1 MQELIESV
9 GQLSAKQRKALAVLL
24 KQKGVN
30 LFDIAPVFKRTA
42 EEPLLLS
49 YAQQRQWFLWQWA
62 PHSAAYN
69 IPTALRL
76 QGPLDV
82 SALERS
88 LQALIERHETLRT
101 VFSQESEQPLQ
112 TILPAGSFALETY
125 PLSPELA
132 SDPDASIQA
141 FVQTQSQKT
150 FDLQQGPLLRA
161 ALLQVSPDDHVLVLT
176 LHHIVSDGWSLQV
189 MIEELVQLYAGF
201 SLGHDAGLPAL
212 PIQYADYAL
221 WQRQWM
227 EAGEQARQ
235 LAYWQEKLG
244 GEQPVLELPLDRA
257 RSVDQSFAGA
267 SHNLILDAQLTQ
279 GLKAFARQE
288 NVTLFVLLLASFQA
302 LLHRYS
308 GQSDIRVGVPV
319 ANRGRV
325 EIERL
330 IGFFVNTQVL
340 KADIDSQTPF
350 VELLRQ
356 VKQTAQ
362 EAQAHQDLPF
372 EQLVEALEPGR
383 SLSHS
388 PLFQVMFN
396 HQAERRSSVETRLNG
411 LSIEPLEWQSQTAQ
425 FDLTLNTTEQAHGIE
440 AVLKYATDL
449 FDASTIERLAQHW
462 NALLQAIV
470 EDPSR
475 CIGQLPMLDDARQQQ
490 LLTQWNPTRVEHPVE
505 QCIHQVIEAQ
515 AERHPEA
522 VAVTCAGQRLTYAEL
537 NRRANQWAHRL
548 IAKGV
553 GPDVRVGVAVER
565 SLDMI
570 VAIVAVL
577 KAGGAYVPLDPG
589 YPQDRLSYMIEDS
602 GIALLLTQGH
612 LQAQL
617 PIPPGLAC
625 LDLSQPPEQGHS
637 ENPVCRTTPDNL
649 AYVIYTSGSTGKPK
663 GALLPHSNV
672 IRLFSAT
679 DHWFG
684 FGPDDSWT
692 LFHSYAFDFS
702 VWEIFGALLYGGKL
716 VVVPHD
722 ITRSPEDFYTL
733 LCDENVT
740 VLNQTPSAFKPL
752 MQLASE
758 SSRDNALRYVV
769 FGGEALEVQNLRPW
783 FERFGDRAPT
793 LVNMYGITET
803 TVHVTYRPLS
813 MADLE
818 QSHSSPIGEPIV
830 DLSWYLLDNALNLVP
845 QGCIGELYIAGAG
858 LARGYLNQ
866 PGMSATRFV
875 PDPFNPQAGERLYR
889 TGDLARLRGDGVI
902 EYIGRI
908 DHQVKI
914 RGFRIELGEIET
926 QLLKHPA
933 VREAVVLAVE
943 GPSGQQLATW
953 IVANET
959 LDADAEAT
967 LRESIK
973 ARLRGDLPDY
983 MVPVS
988 WAFLERLPLTANGKL
1003 DRKQLPQPQVV
1014 QSQEAYAAPRNELEQ
1029 QLAAIWQDVLKV
1041 ERVGLNDNFFEL
1053 GGDSIISI
1061 QVVSRARQAGIR
1073 FTPKDIF
1080 QHQTVQRLATVA
1092 QQSDGVL
1099 ATQGDVLGEA
1109 VLTPIQ
1115 QYFFHSDIP
1124 ARHHW
1129 NQSILLTPASPL
1141 AAAPLEQAL
1150 QHLQRHHDA
1159 LRLRYRDTG
1168 DGWQQTHAAV
1178 EPSAELLRTVTL
1190 QDSAALPAL
1199 CQELQRSLD
1208 LHDGPLIRAALVD
1221 LPDASQRLL
1230 LVIHH
1235 LVVDGV
1241 SWRIVLEDLQTVYQQ
1256 LTSGQTARLP
1266 AKTTAYKDWAER
1278 LQKHAHSAGLEAELD
1293 YWRGQLEGAAI
1304 ELPLDNPQGQS
1315 SNRFER
1321 SVDTR
1326 LDAERTRQLLQQAPA
1341 VYRTQVNDLLLTALA
1356 KVLCEWTGAD
1366 SALVQLEGHGREDL
1380 FDDVDLSRTVGWFTS
1395 MFPVR
1400 LTPGAGFE
1408 SSIKG
1413 IKEQLRAIPD
1423 KGIGYGLLRYLGSAE
1438 AQAALGG
1445 AAQPKVTFNYLGQFD
1460 NNFDEGALW
1469 VPATEDKGAG
1479 QDEQAPMA
1487 NTLSIDGRVYQGQL
1501 SLTWTYSGDVFED
1514 STIHALARAYEEALA
1529 ELIEHCLSPSSGG
1542 LTPSD
1547 VPLAGLSQTHLDS
1560 LPITAQR
1567 IEDIYPLA
1575 PMQQGI
1581 LFHSLYDADASAY
1594 VYQMLLDIEGLDVA
1608 RFQQAWQR
1616 VVDRHEVLRAG
1627 FIWGRDGLD
1636 TPLQVIH
1643 RQLTLEMPEVD
1654 LRHEQDQAVAMEARA
1669 RADLERGFDLQNPP
1683 LLRLCLLR
1691 TADDRHR
1698 LIFTCHHI
1706 LMDGWSNSRMFGE
1719 VLQDYAGHPV
1729 PGAQGRYR
1737 DFLAWLQGQDKTAA
1751 QDFWRGQLAE
1761 LDEPTRLASAC
1772 PGKVQPGAGKG
1783 VHRLTFDAAFT
1794 RRLNSFSRQQQVT
1807 LNSLVQAAWLLIL
1820 QRYTGQATVAFGA
1833 TVSGRPVDLPGIEQQ
1848 LGLFI
1853 NTLPVIA
1860 SPQPGISVRDWV
1872 RSVQDKNL
1880 LLRDFEQTPL
1890 QDIQRLAELNG
1901 EALFDT
1907 LLVFENY
1914 PVSETLEANPG
1925 GLRFGGLEHREQ
1937 TNYGLTLIAG
1947 AGEVLSLDFNYL
1959 TEQFSERGVVGLAT
1973 HLETVLQQFLDA
1985 PQRLLGEVGMLSS
1998 AEHNTLAQWNDNHA
2012 AYPSQR
2018 LIHQSFEA
2026 QVQARPQSVAL
2037 SHGGVAL
2044 SYAELNRRANQLAR
2058 HLSALGVGAEVRVGV
2073 AMPRSA
2079 ELVIALM
2086 AVFKAGGTYV
2096 PLDPDYPADRVAYM
2110 LEDSQAKVLLT
2121 QQSLL
2126 AQLPQTDA
2134 QVVLVEAGGAA
2145 FADIASDN
2153 LEVLADSASLAYVIY
2168 TSGSTG
2174 KPKGV
2179 AIAHRNVQALIHW
2192 SADVYSEADLQGVLA
2207 STSVCFDLSVW
2218 EIFVTLAR
2226 GGSIVMAR
2234 NALELPDLPERDQVR
2249 LINTV
2254 PSAIAALHRAGHI
2267 PDGVRIINLAG
2278 EPLKQSVVDSLYRE
2292 TSVEHVYDLY
2302 GPSEDTTYSTWT
2314 RREAGGQANIGR
2326 PLVNTT
2332 AYLLDGQLQAAPI
2345 GVAAELYLAGD
2356 GITRGYLFRPG
2367 LTAER
2372 FVPNPASTSGERMYR
2387 TGDLTRLGDDGRIEY
2402 VGRIDHQVKVRGFR
2416 IELGEIE
2423 ARLLAHDSVREGV
2436 VLAVDGLSGQQ
2447 LVAYVVPMDGELSH
2461 QQQDDLRD
2469 GLKAALKDH
2478 LPDYMVPAQWVF
2490 LEQLPLTPNGKL
2502 DRKALPAPDLN
2513 PSQRDYVAPRT
2524 ALEQQIAEV
2533 WQDILKIEQVGVTD
2547 NFFTLGGDSI
2557 ISIQVVSRARQQG
2570 IRFTPKDL
2578 FQQQTVQGLASVAQL
2593 GEAAALTD
2601 QGPVTGESPL
2611 LPIQQWFFEQALPE
2625 RHHWNQSV
2633 LLKPLNPLA
2642 ATTLEQALSALI
2654 QHHDGLRL
2662 SFVEQAQG
2670 WSASHRS
2677 PASQGASPLWLETV
2691 SDVAHLERIA
2701 EQAQRSL
2708 DLQQGPLLRAVLFEL
2723 PEGEQRLLL
2732 IVHHLVV
2739 DGVSWRI
2746 LLEDLQGLYRQL
2758 QAGEAAALA
2767 AKSTSF
2773 KDWALQLQR
2782 HACSRTLLEQ
2792 LPYWQAQRADD
2803 SAPLPQ
2809 DNPQGSLQSRHA
2821 VTLYSR
2827 LNPAST
2833 RRLLQ
2838 QTPAAYRT
2846 QVNDLLLTALARV
2859 IARWS
2864 AQSSVLIQL
2873 EGHGREDL
2881 FDDLDLTRTVG
2892 WFTSLF
2898 PVKLTPAEDLPG
2910 SIKQIKEQLRGI
2922 PDRGI
2927 GYGLLRYLGDEA
2939 GRESLAALPTPRI
2952 TFNYLG
2958 QFDGSFDSEKG
2969 ALFVPA
2975 TEAKGAEHSDDA
2987 MLGNW
2992 LTLNGQVYGGELSV
3006 GWSFS
3011 SQMFNTATIERLADE
3026 YARELEQLIEHC
3038 CLPDSHGVT
3047 PSDFPLARLDQSRLD
3062 SLPVAPAD
3070 IEDIY
3075 PLSPMQEGMLFHTLS
3090 DNGSSL
3096 YVNQISLPVS
3106 GLDVERLRKA
3116 WEFVIERQA
3125 ILRTSFHW
3133 HDGLAKP
3140 LQIVQRHAALDL
3152 QVVDWRGRE
3161 VSEADIAERAAE
3173 DRARGFEL
3181 TRAPLQRV
3189 LLIRST
3195 DDQYQM
3201 VWTSHHI
3208 LMDGWS
3214 SSRLFGEVIQ
3224 HYGKGEVRGENGR
3237 YRDFIAWLQ
3246 AQDQDARELFWKARL
3261 APVNEATALSQ
3272 AIHPRHVSEETGH
3285 NALYSHWDVAQTGR
3299 LLQFC
3304 RDLRITPNT
3313 LIQGAWLLLLQR
3325 YTGQNTVTFGA
3336 TVSGRPESLANV
3348 GNMLGLFINTLPII
3362 QMVEPDLPLADWL
3375 NRIQSYNLD
3384 IRDHSQAPLAD
3395 VQRWSGL
3402 GGQALFDSIIVFENY
3417 PIDDRLQEDNDTGLS
3432 FGKSIGHDVTNVPM
3446 DLAVTLGDTLSIEY
3460 LFLRSSFTVE
3470 AVEGIRRTLENNLEA
3485 MMAAPYERL
3494 GNLQRLSSDQL
3505 QTMADWSA
3513 EPQASH
3519 QPALLPELISRHAQ
3533 QQPQAI
3539 ALQCGERRL
3548 SYGELEQ
3555 QANRLAHCLIE
3566 HGAGP
3571 EVVIGVALERSLE
3584 MVVSFLA
3591 VLKAGAA
3598 YVPLDIDYPPE
3609 RLAYMVEDSGMA
3621 LLLSHSGLN
3630 LPVPEGLPRL
3640 DLDRLDATRYSDAAP
3655 PCRVEEQS
3663 LAYLIYTSGSTGRP
3677 KGVAVTQGP
3686 LSMHCQAIAELY
3698 EMDTSSCELHFM
3710 SFAFDGAHERWLS
3723 TLYSGGRLVIRDGCL
3738 WTPEQTYQALH
3749 RFGVTIACF
3758 PPAYL
3763 KQLAEYAE
3771 ASGIAPPAVRIYCFG
3786 GDAVPDQTFEQVKAA
3801 LRPEY
3806 FTNGYGPTE
3815 TVVTPM
3821 LWKVPVAQR
3830 CEAAYAPIGR
3840 AVGARSLYVLDE
3852 DLNVLPAGFAGE
3864 LYIGGYGVAR
3874 GYHRR
3879 PDLTC
3884 ERFVPSPFVA
3894 GERLYR
3900 SGDLVRLRQDGV
3912 LDYVGRI
3919 DHQVKV
3925 RGFRIELGEVE
3936 ASLRQLDDVTDALV
3950 IARDGVSGKQLIGYV
3965 VTSEGQDLGDE
3976 LKAGLRASLPEYMVP
3991 AQIVCLSA
3999 FPITPNGK
4007 LDRKALP
4014 EPEFKSQEYAA
4025 PRNDQEQHLAEIW
4038 AQVLQVEQVGITDNF
4053 FELGGDSILS
4063 LQVISRVRNHPD
4075 LQMDLKLRDL
4085 MRYQTIAG
4093 IVEQDE
4099 GRGTAGQASVDV
4111 TQAARE
4117 GLFNLI
4123 PIQEWFFAER
4133 MAEPHHYNQS
4143 LMLRV
4148 RQALDLQALEQA
4160 LALLEAHHD
4169 GLRLRF
4175 SQEGGRWMQRY
4186 ATPADR
4192 REPLLWQREAQN
4204 REQIEELANLTQRSL
4219 QLEDGP
4225 AWRAV
4230 HIALP
4235 DGEARVLMVIHHLV
4249 VDTVSWR
4256 ILLDDLKVA
4265 YEACVRGVDAQL
4277 PIRTSSYRAWAEGLA
4292 AHAPTV
4298 IEQELAYWMSE
4309 LDQPG
4314 VDLPCDNRRGKNQVK
4329 QTATARLELSRE
4341 HTEQLLKQAPAV
4353 YRTQINDLLLAA
4365 LSRVLCRWS
4374 GESSVL
4380 IQLEGHGRED
4390 LFEDIDLSRSLGWF
4404 TSMFP
4409 VRLSP
4414 GADIDI
4420 GGAILG
4426 TQAQLAAV
4434 PNKGIGYGVLRHLAG
4449 AQVGGQLA
4457 VLPQARV
4464 TFNYLGQF
4472 DQSFDEQALLVPAA
4486 ESAGDNYSLLA
4497 NLGNWLE
4504 IVGQVY
4510 EGQLTLRCIYSTQRY
4525 RAQTMETLMH
4535 DYQRELQ
4542 ALIEHCMA
4550 RVGR

>member
-82 SALERS
+82 RALERS
-88 LQALIERHETLRT
+88 VQALIERHETLRT
-101 VFSQESEQPLQ
+101 VFSQETAQPLQ
-112 TILPAGSFALETY
+112 VVLPAGPFALEIHQ
-125 PLSPELA
+125 LSAELA
-132 SDPDASIQA
+132 NDADASIQA

-150 FDLQQGPLLRA
+150 FDLQHGPLLRA
-161 ALLQVSPDDHVLVLT
+161 ALLQVSPNDHVLVLT

-201 SLGHDAGLPAL
+201 NLGHDAGLPAL

-227 EAGEQARQ
+227 EAGEQERQ

-244 GEQPVLELPLDRA
+244 GEQPVLELPMDRP
-257 RSVDQSFAGA
+257 RSIEQSFAGA
-267 SHNLILDAQLTQ
+267 SHNLILDPALSNA
-279 GLKAFARQE
+279 LKAFARQE
-288 NVTLFVLLLASFQA
+288 NVTLFVVLLASFQA

-308 GQSDIRVGVPV
+308 GQADIRVGVPN

-340 KADIDSQTPF
+340 KADIDGQMSF
-350 VELLRQ
+350 VDLLRQ

-396 HQAERRSSVETRLNG
+396 HQAERRASVETRLNG

-449 FDASTIERLAQHW
+449 FDAATIERLAQHW

-470 EDPSR
+470 VEPTQR
-475 CIGQLPMLDDARQQQ
+475 IGQLPMLDAGQQQQ
-490 LLTQWNPTRVEHPVE
+490 LLAQWNPERIEQPLG
-505 QCIHQVIEAQ
+505 QCIHQAIEAQ
-515 AERHPEA
+515 AERYPDA
-522 VAVTCAGQRLTYAEL
+522 IAVTYDGQRLTYAEL
-537 NRRANQWAHRL
+537 NRRANQWAHTL
-548 IAKGV
+548 IARGV

-570 VAIVAVL
+570 VAILAVL

-589 YPQDRLSYMIEDS
+589 YPDDRLSYMIADS
-602 GIALLLTQGH
+602 GIELLLTQGH
-612 LQAQL
+612 LLAQL
-617 PIPPGLAC
+617 PVPSGLAC
-625 LDLSQPPEQGHS
+625 LDLNQAPEPGI
-637 ENPVCRTTPDNL
+637 ETNPLCLTTPDSL

-663 GALLPHSNV
+663 GALLPHGNV
-672 IRLFSAT
+672 MRLFSAT
-679 DHWFG
+679 EHWFD
-684 FGPDDSWT
+684 FGPQDSWT

-722 ITRSPEDFYTL
+722 ISRSPEDFYTL

-752 MQLASE
+752 MQVASE
-758 SSRDNALRYVV
+758 SSRNNALRYVV
-769 FGGEALEVQNLRPW
+769 FGGEALEVQSLRPW

-793 LVNMYGITET
+793 LINMYGITET

-830 DLSWYLLDNALNLVP
+830 DLSWYLLDGSLNLVP

-866 PGMSATRFV
+866 AGMTATRFV

-914 RGFRIELGEIET
+914 RGFRIELGEIEA
-926 QLLKHPA
+926 QQLKHPD
-933 VREAVVLAVE
+933 VREAVVLAVD
-943 GPSGQQLATW
+943 GISGQQLATW
-953 IVANET
+953 IVANEV
-959 LDADAEAT
+959 LDAAGQGALRDSIKGH
-967 LRESIK
+967 LRET
-973 ARLRGDLPDY
+973 LPDY

-1003 DRKQLPQPQVV
+1003 DRKQLPHPDVV
-1014 QSQEAYAAPRNELEQ
+1014 QVQEAYAAPRNQLEQ
-1029 QLAAIWQDVLKV
+1029 RLAEIWQDVLKV

-1061 QVVSRARQAGIR
+1061 QVVSRARQTGIR
-1073 FTPKDIF
+1073 FSPKDIF
-1080 QHQTVQRLATVA
+1080 QNQTVQRLATVA
-1092 QQSDGVL
+1092 QQSDAVQMQ
-1099 ATQGDVLGEA
+1099 QGEVLGEA
-1109 VLTPIQ
+1109 LLTPIQ
-1115 QYFFHSDIP
+1115 HYFFDSDIP

-1129 NQSILLTPASPL
+1129 NQSILLTPATAL
-1141 AAAPLEQAL
+1141 HAAPLEQAL
-1150 QHLQRHHDA
+1150 VQVQRHHDA
-1159 LRLRYRDTG
+1159 LRLRYRQTN
-1168 DGWQQTHAAV
+1168 DGWQQSHAPADQ
-1178 EPSAELLRTVTL
+1178 AQGLLRTVTL
-1190 QDSAALPAL
+1190 DDSAALPAL
-1199 CQELQRSLD
+1199 CLDLQRSLD
-1208 LHDGPLIRAALVD
+1208 LLDGPLIRAVLVD

-1241 SWRIVLEDLQTVYQQ
+1241 SWRILLEDLQSAYQQ
-1256 LTSGQTARLP
+1256 LSSGQAVRLP
-1266 AKTTAYKDWAER
+1266 AKTSAFKDWGER
-1278 LQKHAHSAGLEAELD
+1278 LQAHARSAELESELD
-1293 YWRGQLEGAAI
+1293 YWRGQLRDVSV
-1304 ELPLDNPQGQS
+1304 ELPLDNPQGQL

-1356 KVLCEWTGAD
+1356 RVLCQWTNTD

-1380 FDDVDLSRTVGWFTS
+1380 FEDVDLSRTVGWFTS

-1400 LTPGAGFE
+1400 LTPDASLE
-1408 SSIKG
+1408 TSIKG
-1413 IKEQLRAIPD
+1413 IKEQLRAIPN
-1423 KGIGYGLLRYLGSAE
+1423 KGIGYGLLRHLGSAE
-1438 AQAALGG
+1438 SQGVLNEL
-1445 AAQPKVTFNYLGQFD
+1445 AQPKVTFNYLGQFD
-1460 NNFDEGALW
+1460 NNFDEHALW

-1479 QDEQAPMA
+1479 QDENAPMA
-1487 NTLSIDGRVYQGQL
+1487 NWLTIDGRVYQGQL
-1501 SLTWTYSGDVFED
+1501 SLTWTYSGDVFEEA
-1514 STIHALARAYEEALA
+1514 TINALARAYEVALG
-1529 ELIEHCLSPSSGG
+1529 ELIDHCLSHPSGG

-1547 VPLAGLSQTHLDS
+1547 VPLAGLSQAHLDS
-1560 LPITAQR
+1560 LPIAAQR

-1594 VYQMLLDIEGLDVA
+1594 VYQMLLDIDGLDVA

-1636 TPLQVIH
+1636 APLQVIN

-1654 LRHEQDQAVAMEARA
+1654 VRGVVDLPAVLEARA
-1669 RADLERGFDLQNPP
+1669 QADRERGFDLQNPP

-1719 VLQDYAGHPV
+1719 VLQDYAGQPV
-1729 PGAQGRYR
+1729 PSAQGRYR
-1737 DFLAWLQGQDKTAA
+1737 DFLVWLQGQDKAGA
-1751 QDFWRGQLAE
+1751 QDFWRGQLAA

-1772 PGKVQPGAGKG
+1772 HGRTVPGPGKQM
-1783 VHRLTFDAAFT
+1783 HRLHFNAAFT
-1794 RRLNSFSRQQQVT
+1794 QRLNGFSRQQQVT
-1807 LNSLVQAAWLLIL
+1807 LNSLVQAAWLLVL

-1860 SPQPGISVRDWV
+1860 SPQATLSVGDWV

-1880 LLRDFEQTPL
+1880 LLRDYEQTPL
-1890 QDIQRLAELNG
+1890 QDIQRLAQLSG

-1914 PVSETLEANPG
+1914 PVSEALEANPG
-1925 GLRFGGLEHREQ
+1925 GLRFAGLEHREQ

-1947 AGEVLSLDFNYL
+1947 ASDVLNLDFNYL
-1959 TEQFSERGVVGLAT
+1959 TEHFAERSVLGLAG
-1973 HLETVLQQFLDA
+1973 HLEEVLRQFIEA
-1985 PQRLLGEVGMLSS
+1985 PQRLLGEIGLLPL
-1998 AEHNTLAQWNDNHA
+1998 AERQTLVQWNDHQA
-2012 AYPSQR
+2012 AYPAER
-2018 LIHQSFEA
+2018 LIPQSFERRVVA
-2026 QVQARPQSVAL
+2026 HPQALAL
-2037 SHGGVAL
+2037 SHAGVTL
-2044 SYAELNRRANQLAR
+2044 SYAELNQRANQLA
-2058 HLSALGVGAEVRVGV
+2058 HYLVALGVGAEIRVGV

-2086 AVFKAGGTYV
+2086 AVLKAGGTYV

-2110 LEDSQAKVLLT
+2110 LDDSQAKVLLT

-2145 FADIASDN
+2145 FAEQPADN
-2153 LEVLADSASLAYVIY
+2153 LPARGDSANLAYVIY

-2192 SADVYSEADLQGVLA
+2192 SAEVYSEDDLQGVLA

-2254 PSAIAALHRAGHI
+2254 PSAIAALQRTGQI
-2267 PDGVRIINLAG
+2267 PPGVRIINLAG
-2278 EPLKQSVVDSLYRE
+2278 EPLKQSLVDTLYRE
-2292 TSVEHVYDLY
+2292 TAVAHVYDLY
-2302 GPSEDTTYSTWT
+2302 GPSEDTTYSTCT
-2314 RREAGGQANIGR
+2314 RREPGGQANIGR

-2332 AYLLDGQLQAAPI
+2332 AYMLDGQLQQAPL

-2372 FVPNPASTSGERMYR
+2372 FVPNPFSSSGERMYR
-2387 TGDLTRLGDDGRIEY
+2387 TGDLTRFSDDGRIEY

-2423 ARLLAHDSVREGV
+2423 ARLLAQDSVREGV
-2436 VLAVDGLSGQQ
+2436 VLAVDGHSGQQ
-2447 LVAYVVPMDGELSH
+2447 LVAYVVPSDSSLSLE
-2461 QQQDDLRD
+2461 QLDDLSET
-2469 GLKAALKDH
+2469 LQAALKAH
-2478 LPDYMVPAQWVF
+2478 LPDYMVPAQWLF

-2502 DRKALPAPDLN
+2502 DRKALPAADLSQ
-2513 PSQRDYVAPRT
+2513 SQREYVAPST
-2524 ALEQQIAEV
+2524 PLEQQLAEV
-2533 WQDILKIEQVGVTD
+2533 WQDILKIERVGVTD
-2547 NFFTLGGDSI
+2547 NYFALGGDSI
-2557 ISIQVVSRARQQG
+2557 ISIQLVSRARQQG

-2578 FQQQTVQGLASVAQL
+2578 FQQQTVQ
-2593 GEAAALTD
+2593 
-2601 QGPVTGESPL
+2601 
-2611 LPIQQWFFEQALPE
+2611 
-2625 RHHWNQSV
+2625 
-2633 LLKPLNPLA
+2633 KLA
-2642 ATTLEQALSALI
+2642 A
-2654 QHHDGLRL
+2654 
-2662 SFVEQAQG
+2662 V
-2670 WSASHRS
+2670 
-2677 PASQGASPLWLETV
+2677 V
-2691 SDVAHLERIA
+2691 SL
-2701 EQAQRSL
+2701 
-2708 DLQQGPLLRAVLFEL
+2708 
-2723 PEGEQRLLL
+2723 
-2732 IVHHLVV
+2732 
-2739 DGVSWRI
+2739 
-2746 LLEDLQGLYRQL
+2746 
-2758 QAGEAAALA
+2758 
-2767 AKSTSF
+2767 
-2773 KDWALQLQR
+2773 
-2782 HACSRTLLEQ
+2782 
-2792 LPYWQAQRADD
+2792 
-2803 SAPLPQ
+2803 
-2809 DNPQGSLQSRHA
+2809 
-2821 VTLYSR
+2821 
-2827 LNPAST
+2827 
-2833 RRLLQ
+2833 
-2838 QTPAAYRT
+2838 
-2846 QVNDLLLTALARV
+2846 
-2859 IARWS
+2859 
-2864 AQSSVLIQL
+2864 
-2873 EGHGREDL
+2873 
-2881 FDDLDLTRTVG
+2881 
-2892 WFTSLF
+2892 
-2898 PVKLTPAEDLPG
+2898 
-2910 SIKQIKEQLRGI
+2910 
-2922 PDRGI
+2922 
-2927 GYGLLRYLGDEA
+2927 
-2939 GRESLAALPTPRI
+2939 
-2952 TFNYLG
+2952 
-2958 QFDGSFDSEKG
+2958 
-2969 ALFVPA
+2969 
-2975 TEAKGAEHSDDA
+2975 EHS
-2987 MLGNW
+2987 
-2992 LTLNGQVYGGELSV
+2992 T
-3006 GWSFS
+3006 
-3011 SQMFNTATIERLADE
+3011 DE
-3026 YARELEQLIEHC
+3026 
-3038 CLPDSHGVT
+3038 
-3047 PSDFPLARLDQSRLD
+3047 
-3062 SLPVAPAD
+3062 APAD
-3070 IEDIY
+3070 YSLAQLDQAQLDALPVPADMIEDVY

-3096 YVNQISLPVS
+3096 YVQQVSLPIK
-3106 GLDVERLRKA
+3106 GLDVERFRQA
-3116 WEFVIERQA
+3116 WEFVIARQA

-3133 HDGLAKP
+3133 QDGLAKP
-3140 LQIVQRHAALDL
+3140 LQVVHRH
-3152 QVVDWRGRE
+3152 
-3161 VSEADIAERAAE
+3161 
-3173 DRARGFEL
+3173 
-3181 TRAPLQRV
+3181 APLQMQVLDWRDRETSEELIAEFASADRALGFNLADARLLRV
-3189 LLIRST
+3189 TLLRLS

-3201 VWTSHHI
+3201 IWTSHHI

-3214 SSRLFGEVIQ
+3214 SSRLFGEVLQ
-3224 HYGKGEVRGENGR
+3224 YYAKGEIIGENGR

-3246 AQDQDARELFWKARL
+3246 AQDQDAQELFWKARL
-3261 APVNEATALSQ
+3261 AAVNEPTALSQ
-3272 AIHPRHVSEETGH
+3272 AMHPRHSADIAGH
-3285 NALYSHWDVAQTGR
+3285 NAIYSNWDKAQTAR

-3325 YTGQNTVTFGA
+3325 YTGQQTVTFGA

-3362 QMVEPDLPLADWL
+3362 QTPQADQCLADWL
-3375 NRIQSYNLD
+3375 GEVQAYNLD
-3384 IRDHSQAPLAD
+3384 IRDYSQAPLAD
-3395 VQRWSGL
+3395 VQRWSNL
-3402 GGQALFDSIIVFENY
+3402 GGQALFDSIVVFENF
-3417 PIDDRLQEDNDTGLS
+3417 PIDDRLQEDNDTDLT
-3432 FGKSIGHDVTNVPM
+3432 FGKSIGHGVTNVPM
-3446 DLAVTLGDTLSIEY
+3446 DLAVMLGDELSIEY
-3460 LFLRSSFTVE
+3460 LYLRSHFSAE
-3470 AVEGIRRTLENNLEA
+3470 AVVGIRQTMENTLAA
-3485 MMAAPYERL
+3485 MLAAPYERL
-3494 GNLQRLSSDQL
+3494 GNLQRLSGEQW
-3505 QTMADWSA
+3505 QAAQAWSA
-3513 EPQASH
+3513 EPTHTHQA
-3519 QPALLPELISRHAQ
+3519 ALLPELISRHAQ

-3539 ALQCGERRL
+3539 ALQCAGMNL
-3548 SYGELEQ
+3548 TYAELEQ
-3555 QANRLAHCLIE
+3555 RANRLAHCLIE

-3571 EVVIGVALERSLE
+3571 EVLIGVALPRSLE

-3591 VLKAGAA
+3591 VLKSGAA

-3609 RLAYMVEDSGMA
+3609 RLAYMIEDSGMA
-3621 LLLSHSGLN
+3621 MLLTQSSLRSTLPAPQGL
-3630 LPVPEGLPRL
+3630 LRL
-3640 DLDRLDATRYSDAAP
+3640 EIDHLDESRYADHAP
-3655 PCRVEEQS
+3655 DCRVQEQG
-3663 LAYLIYTSGSTGRP
+3663 LAYLVYTSGSTGRP

-3698 EMDTSSCELHFM
+3698 EMDASSCELHFM

-3749 RFGVTIACF
+3749 DYSITIACF

-3763 KQLAEYAE
+3763 KQLAEYAA

-3801 LRPEY
+3801 LRPQY

-3821 LWKVPVAQR
+3821 LWKVPVSQH

-3852 DLNVLPAGFAGE
+3852 DLNPLPPGFAGE

-3874 GYHRR
+3874 GYHGR

-3884 ERFVPSPFVA
+3884 ERFVPNPFAA

-3900 SGDLVRLRQDGV
+3900 SGDLVRLRADGV
-3912 LDYVGRI
+3912 VDYVGRI

-3936 ASLRQLDDVTDALV
+3936 ASLRQLPSVTDALV
-3950 IARDGVSGKQLIGYV
+3950 IARDNASGKQLIGYV
-3965 VTSEGQDLGDE
+3965 VTASGEDIGDE
-3976 LKAGLRASLPEYMVP
+3976 LKAGLRTSLPEYMVP

-3999 FPITPNGK
+3999 FPVTPNGK

-4014 EPEFKSQEYAA
+4014 EPEFKTEEYVA
-4025 PRNDQEQHLAEIW
+4025 PRNEQESLLADIW
-4038 AQVLQVEQVGITDNF
+4038 AQVLQVEQVGISDNF

-4063 LQVISRVRNHPD
+4063 LQVISRVRNHPT

-4093 IVEQDE
+4093 IVEQE
-4099 GRGTAGQASVDV
+4099 AAKEGTAQPQADV
-4111 TQAARE
+4111 THVAAE
-4117 GLFNLI
+4117 GLFNLL
-4123 PIQEWFFAER
+4123 PIQEWFFAEG
-4133 MAEPHHYNQS
+4133 MAEAHHYNQS
-4143 LMLRV
+4143 LLLSA
-4148 RQALDLQALEQA
+4148 RQPLDLDALEQA
-4160 LALLEAHHD
+4160 LGWIEQHHD
-4169 GLRLRF
+4169 SLRLRF
-4175 SQEGGRWMQRY
+4175 SHEGGRWMQRY
-4186 ATPADR
+4186 CDLSEQGETLLWR
-4192 REPLLWQREAQN
+4192 READNSEQVEA
-4204 REQIEELANLTQRSL
+4204 LANLAQRSL
-4219 QLEDGP
+4219 KLDDGP
-4225 AWRAV
+4225 VWRV
-4230 HIALP
+4230 MHVALP
-4235 DGEARVLMVIHHLV
+4235 DGQARLLVVIHHLV

-4265 YEACVRGVDAQL
+4265 YEACVQGFEPKL
-4277 PIRTSSYRAWAEGLA
+4277 PIRTSSYRSFAEALQA
-4292 AHAPTV
+4292 QAPV
-4298 IEQELAYWMSE
+4298 IAEQELGYWLE
-4309 LDQPG
+4309 QLDQPG
-4314 VDLPCDNRRGKNQVK
+4314 VDLPCDNLRGKNLVRQ
-4329 QTATARLELSRE
+4329 QAQARLKLSRE
-4341 HTEQLLKQAPAV
+4341 HTEQLLKQAPAM
-4353 YRTQINDLLLAA
+4353 YGTQINDLLLSA
-4365 LSRVLCRWS
+4365 LSRALCRWS
-4374 GESSVL
+4374 QQPSAL
-4380 IQLEGHGRED
+4380 ILLEGHGRED
-4390 LFEDIDLSRSLGWF
+4390 LFEAIDLSRSLGWF

-4409 VRLSP
+4409 VRLRPDS
-4414 GADIDI
+4414 DDI
-4420 GGAILG
+4420 GQSIINVQ
-4426 TQAQLAAV
+4426 TQLAAV
-4434 PNKGIGYGVLRHLAG
+4434 PQKGIGYGVLRHLAG
-4449 AQVGGQLA
+4449 AELSRQLA
-4457 VLPQARV
+4457 ELPQARV

-4472 DQSFDEQALLVPAA
+4472 DQSFDEQALLVPAL
-4486 ESAGDNYSLLA
+4486 EETGDNYSLKA

-4510 EGQLTLRCIYSTQRY
+4510 DGQLALRCIYSSQRY
-4525 RAQTMETLMH
+4525 RAGTMDALMS
-4535 DYQRELQ
+4535 DYQRELE

-4550 RVGR
+4550 RAG